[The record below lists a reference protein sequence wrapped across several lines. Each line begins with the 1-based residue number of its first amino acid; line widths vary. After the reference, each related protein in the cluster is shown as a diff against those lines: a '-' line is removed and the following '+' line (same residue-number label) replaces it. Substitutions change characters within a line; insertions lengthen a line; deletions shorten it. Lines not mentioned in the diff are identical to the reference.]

1 MTAMEKIVYLA
12 AGIVFLLAW
21 IPAISASR
29 ANQKGR
35 LGYLALIIICLF
47 FEVITGWGG
56 YSYPRDVDPNI
67 WKWPVGR
74 ASEIPVGYGLPICV
88 VVLIWDAIANLLPRR

>member
-21 IPAISASR
+21 VPAISASR

-35 LGYLALIIICLF
+35 LGYLAPIIIYMF
-47 FEVITGWGG
+47 FEAVNGWGS
-56 YSYPRDVDPNI
+56 YNYPRDGDRCI
-67 WKWPVGR
+67 WH
-74 ASEIPVGYGLPICV
+74 
-88 VVLIWDAIANLLPRR
+88 